1 MNSPVN
7 IVDLALEL
15 PRRRRG
21 RACIVLTE
29 TTAGRQ
35 AWADKL
41 ASKSGGIHLDLLD
54 HFAKNTDLAA
64 KAGMFGVDDL
74 FDMLKSMH
82 EETLLVVSGLEFLRA
97 IWMARSGALE
107 TFAQRV
113 EFWPDKPALIFVMQH
128 ETALAKRDFNKRFD
142 GLFLVHQNDTLA
154 I

>member
-1 MNSPVN
+1 MNAPVN
-7 IVDLALEL
+7 IVELAREL

-29 TTAGRQ
+29 TTDGRQ

-41 ASKSGGIHLDLLD
+41 AAKSDGMHLDLLD

-64 KAGMFGVDDL
+64 KTGMFDVDDL
-74 FDMLKSMH
+74 FDMLKAMQD
-82 EETLLVVSGLEFLRA
+82 ETLLVVTGIEFLRA
-97 IWMARSGALE
+97 IWMARSGTLE
-107 TFAQRV
+107 TLAQRV
-113 EFWPDKPALIFVMQH
+113 EFWQDKPALIFVMQY